1 MLISQNNNI
10 FRQVLNCWV
19 LHGSFASRTP
29 RAWQGS
35 VATCFRYGGIF
46 KNNFIANL
54 LLSLTVEEFWKSVN
68 IWRSYM
74 QEYSFWVFINSQCRC
89 RAKPNISPPVCATSS
104 LRSSNKFS
112 STKLQKKTDML
123 RSNSKQSGESCSQSW
138 RRKRKAAVG
147 RICRKGCF
155 KSGMKERVG
164 DGRVIIISSGQFS
177 SCAANKRLCP
187 ADVLS
192 RAPVIWI

>member
-1 MLISQNNNI
+1 
-10 FRQVLNCWV
+10 
-19 LHGSFASRTP
+19 
-29 RAWQGS
+29 
-35 VATCFRYGGIF
+35 
-46 KNNFIANL
+46 
-54 LLSLTVEEFWKSVN
+54 
-68 IWRSYM
+68 M
-74 QEYSFWVFINSQCRC
+74 QEYSFLVFIDSQCRC

-104 LRSSNKFS
+104 LRSSNKFWA
-112 STKLQKKTDML
+112 TKLQKK
-123 RSNSKQSGESCSQSW
+123 RICSEVAANSLGNHVVSPEEEKG
-138 RRKRKAAVG
+138 RAAVG

-192 RAPVIWI
+192 QAPVI